1 MRTTVIRTEG
11 IQIDHNLGGLK
22 VLFSS
27 APLRRLWLGALA
39 VILVAVPLVI
49 SLSAEG
55 SASESS
61 AGVFTLYMAPDGN
74 DDCDECGL
82 YPEIPLETLQG
93 VHAKLIER
101 KPTIDR
107 NIEVRIR
114 YDSAQPYQR
123 QTVVWTHTSPSYTIS
138 FMPSDYQYG
147 MRISDIAGRPV
158 FDGGGSREW
167 FFQLKSTK
175 GQITNLRFYYLRIQG
190 YVPGAIFLRG
200 SPTEWQKWNGYNLVY
215 GCYFYNLGNQIDPD
229 AEYGLGAVTLK
240 NSDYNT
246 IRNNFF
252 KKLVN
257 VPAGNEKYIH
267 GVYLLNNSGNNVIQ
281 KNNFSYISGDP
292 IKVRDYSNYNKIY
305 SNSFVRTGYESFM
318 VDVPK
323 NGTDECNSWR
333 NEFRYNTPLS
343 CGYHG
348 QAILLF
354 KPYPQSASATCPA
367 LLPRLSRSDNDPALC
382 P

>member
-1 MRTTVIRTEG
+1 MITKVATTEG
-11 IQIDHNLGGLK
+11 IQMDHNAGGLK
-22 VLFSS
+22 VQCST
-27 APLRRLWLGALA
+27 APVRLWLGALA
-39 VILVAVPLVI
+39 VILVVVPLVS

-55 SASESS
+55 ASESPT
-61 AGVFTLYMAPDGN
+61 GVFTLYMSPDGSN
-74 DDCDECGL
+74 DWDGRT
-82 YPEIPLETLQG
+82 PETALETLGG
-93 VHAKLIER
+93 VQTKLIR
-101 KPTIDR
+101 YKPTIDQ
-107 NIEVRIR
+107 NIEVRIL
-114 YDSAQPYQR
+114 YDSSKPYHG

-147 MRISDIAGRPV
+147 MGISGIAGRPV
-158 FDGGGSREW
+158 FDGGGSSDW

-175 GQITNLRFYYLRIQG
+175 GQPTNVRFYYLRIHG
-190 YVPGAIFLRG
+190 YVPGAIYLRG
-200 SPTEWQKWNGYNLVY
+200 DPNEWQKWNGYNLVY
-215 GCYFYNLGNQIDPD
+215 GCYFYNLGNQNDPV
-229 AEYGLGAVTLK
+229 AAYGFGAVTLK

-246 IRNNFF
+246 IRNNVF

-281 KNNFSYISGDP
+281 HNNFSYISGDP

-305 SNSFVRTGYESFM
+305 SNSFVRTGHQAFLL
-318 VDVPK
+318 DAPK
-323 NGTDECNSWR
+323 GDDPDECNSWR

-348 QAILLF
+348 QAILRY
-354 KPYPQSASATCPA
+354 KRYPRTPSARCPA
-367 LLPRLSRSDNDPALC
+367 LQPLVRWSDNDPEWC